1 MWQVVKTQR
10 NADGRALKKTFIG
23 IPTTR
28 ERAER
33 VFAYHT
39 TKERRAY
46 VDYAIVN
53 VTADQRA

>member
-39 TKERRAY
+39 TKEQRAN
-46 VDYAIVN
+46 VDYAIVD
-53 VTADQRA
+53 VTQNG